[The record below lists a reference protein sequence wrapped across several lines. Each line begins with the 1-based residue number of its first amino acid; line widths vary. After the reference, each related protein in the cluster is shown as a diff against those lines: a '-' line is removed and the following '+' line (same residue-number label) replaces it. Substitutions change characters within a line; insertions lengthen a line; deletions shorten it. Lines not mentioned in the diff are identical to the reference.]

1 MVQEDQKFP
10 AENALLG
17 RFERVA
23 DNATIAEE
31 LGTLLG
37 RAPLFS
43 DFSQDDIRTLAAYM
57 GVYRA
62 QPAETIIR
70 EGDVGDFMLLII
82 RGEVEILKRGH
93 HREQQHMTSVGAGT
107 TIGEMSMI
115 DGEPR
120 FATCV
125 ASESALFA
133 VLTREN
139 LARIIVEQPML
150 GAKILMELVLML
162 SQRRRAT
169 SEKLLGLMDEQP
181 CRVHSGGEVGE
192 PVSDPAS
199 HRRPTGRSRSCT
211 PR

>member
-17 RFERVA
+17 RFERVS
-23 DNATIAEE
+23 DSATIAEE
-31 LGTLLG
+31 LATLLG

-43 DFSQDDIRTLAAYM
+43 DFSHEDIRTLAGYM

-82 RGEVEILKRGH
+82 RGEVDILKRGH

-120 FATCV
+120 FATCRTTQ
-125 ASESALFA
+125 ATTFG
-133 VLTREN
+133 VLTRDN
-139 LARIIVEQPML
+139 MAKIILEQPQL
-150 GAKILMELVLML
+150 GSKILVKLVTML
-162 SQRRRAT
+162 SARLRQT
-169 SEKLLGLMDEQP
+169 SAKLMRYMEG
-181 CRVHSGGEVGE
+181 VIS
-192 PVSDPAS
+192 
-199 HRRPTGRSRSCT
+199 
-211 PR
+211 